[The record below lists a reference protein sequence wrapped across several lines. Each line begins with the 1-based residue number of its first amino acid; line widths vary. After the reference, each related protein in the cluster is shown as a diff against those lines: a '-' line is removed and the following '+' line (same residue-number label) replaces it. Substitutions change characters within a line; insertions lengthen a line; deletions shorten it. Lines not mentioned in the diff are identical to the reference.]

1 MFRIGLSLFLA
12 IAAPAAGAAGP
23 VPEAARIAFL
33 GITWL
38 DTSTEGDIRGTRP
51 EETARVE
58 RSTATVARRF
68 EEEGYD
74 LVDLAPVRDRLEA
87 TVNPA
92 NCYGCDIRMGE
103 TLDAEYVLV
112 GEVQKTS
119 NLILDMNLQ
128 LRAVPSGELV
138 AGSSVSIRGNTDES
152 WSRGIRY
159 LLDNA
164 IFRKDAE

>member
-1 MFRIGLSLFLA
+1 MFRIVPGLVLALFASLA
-12 IAAPAAGAAGP
+12 QAAGP
-23 VPEAARIAFL
+23 APEGARIAFL

-38 DTSTEGDIRGTRP
+38 DTSTEGDIRGSRP
-51 EETARVE
+51 EETARVARTTQE
-58 RSTATVARRF
+58 VASRF
-68 EEEGYD
+68 EEEGYE
-74 LVDLAPVRDRLEA
+74 LVDLAPVRERLDA

-92 NCYGCDIRMGE
+92 NCYGCDIRMGKK
-103 TLDAEYVLV
+103 LGADFVLV

-138 AGSSVSIRGNTDES
+138 AGKSVSIRGNTDES
-152 WSRGIRY
+152 WSRGIHY
-159 LLDNA
+159 LLDTA